1 MMDPCGSSNLDLVR
15 RKQGPGDSHR
25 ESQCTSPGV
34 RFLGGVALEDPP
46 GKGGHQMSVGLV
58 VVRCLWARSGE
69 RRCCRV
75 AMQVTSSTPA
85 SDLSGIFTPSATA
98 RNPVSTSFR
107 TFHNAKVFHG
117 VV

>member
-46 GKGGHQMSVGLV
+46 QEGGAPEVGWIGRMFGALQGLQAAPPTRGECAQVLHRDVGWPKACKLLLLPGGISPSV
-58 VVRCLWARSGE
+58 
-69 RRCCRV
+69 
-75 AMQVTSSTPA
+75 
-85 SDLSGIFTPSATA
+85 
-98 RNPVSTSFR
+98 
-107 TFHNAKVFHG
+107 
-117 VV
+117 